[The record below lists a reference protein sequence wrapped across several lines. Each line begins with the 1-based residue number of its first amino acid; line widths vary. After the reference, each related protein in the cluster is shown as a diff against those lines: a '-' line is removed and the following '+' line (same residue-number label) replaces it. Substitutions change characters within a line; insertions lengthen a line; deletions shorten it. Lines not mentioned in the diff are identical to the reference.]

1 MDEYI
6 VYIRTDERNRIIEV
20 NSSAFI
26 SDPTGWIE
34 IDRGNGDKYHHAQG
48 NYFEKSIYEDHGVP
62 CYKYEDGKAVE
73 RTQAEIDADIAD
85 IPEPEISDTDLL
97 LEMAA
102 DHEFRISELELFG
115 GM

>member
-6 VYIRTDERNRIIEV
+6 VYIRIDERNRIIEV
-20 NSSAFI
+20 NSSAFL
-26 SDPTGWIE
+26 DNTTGWIE
-34 IDRGNGDKYHHAQG
+34 IDSGTGDKYHHAQG
-48 NYFEKSIYEDHGVP
+48 NYFEKSIFEDHGIPV
-62 CYKYEDGKAVE
+62 YKFEEGKVVE
-73 RTQAEIDADIAD
+73 RTQSEIDADIAD